1 MKRHDDVIRSCDI
14 LIALGKESA
23 AIHERRGLARVETRD
38 FPGAIEDFS
47 RAMALGGDRPK
58 LMRHR
63 GWVYVVTDAP
73 RLAWQDFEEAI
84 QLDPSGADAYNG
96 RGAARLR
103 LGEHRQAVADAERAV
118 SLGGPTADLFYKAA
132 RVHALAA
139 AVVSAEAR
147 TNAQESL
154 PLVTRYQDR
163 AVGLLREAIRRI
175 PADRRACF

>member
-1 MKRHDDVIRSCDI
+1 
-14 LIALGKESA
+14 
-23 AIHERRGLARVETRD
+23 
-38 FPGAIEDFS
+38 
-47 RAMALGGDRPK
+47 
-58 LMRHR
+58 MRHR

-175 PADRRACF
+175 PADRRALFLKDVILGDPDLGTIGRRVQSMNLAGPVPSRGAVADRPGP